1 MVFSVIFYIFYQ
13 MLNEAFLGLRVA
25 ASESGMSHVGGSEAG
40 VSAGVDPGKGAE
52 IHGNIKRT
60 AVVRATTAHFEPQSA
75 DFGNPL
81 EFTGTAFA
89 RDVNPRGVVMKAR
102 RDPEPD
108 ECIHHGLLN
117 PAHQRPDQKMTSS
130 QIEKGVGDYLPGGVV
145 RHFSAPV

>member
-1 MVFSVIFYIFYQ
+1 